1 MKNANDENIVHSI
14 SSTVP
19 TISLRFCSDC
29 LSDKYLA
36 VAVNYNVKDVVEYFA
51 FVICTNCNY
60 ESEGGG
66 IFLTTEILFKVLKN
80 FGIAQNRRNQMS
92 RRTKIS
98 ISNYNKVG
106 VPTEKIEFSEGKYVT
121 YFNGKKTCTCV

>member
-1 MKNANDENIVHSI
+1 MQNVTPVDENIVHSI

-19 TISLRFCSDC
+19 STDLRFCSDC
-29 LSDKYLA
+29 VSDKYLA

-66 IFLTTEILFKVLKN
+66 IFYDYRLAVLS
-80 FGIAQNRRNQMS
+80 AQEFWNSPKQ
-92 RRTKIS
+92 
-98 ISNYNKVG
+98 
-106 VPTEKIEFSEGKYVT
+106 EKLDG
-121 YFNGKKTCTCV
+121 

>member
-66 IFLTTEILFKVLKN
+66 IFSDYRDTVQSAQEFWNSSKSEKPDEPKN
-80 FGIAQNRRNQMS
+80 
-92 RRTKIS
+92 
-98 ISNYNKVG
+98 
-106 VPTEKIEFSEGKYVT
+106 
-121 YFNGKKTCTCV
+121 